1 MFQFHYRHHWK
12 CCGNHKVLR
21 WDVSAF
27 SEESPSILKKI
38 GRCSEMVFRSANKLL
53 TTSNY
58 RSQNSSNVT
67 SDTPRSV
74 ASTSA
79 AQDMRSTD
87 ELEFSSLLNDT
98 QLEHIDRSAED
109 VKLATQALSAVIR
122 KRLPS
127 NDSFSGSKMKRM
139 LPPTPGG
146 STSGRPPMLRCKSAK
161 TPDNIRRSKSYYDVN
176 SKTSNEIWTLWRI
189 LEQVLLT
196 VSTHNSWKYRRIILW
211 YFYYSQYFTMYAT
224 MLPLLST

>member
-1 MFQFHYRHHWK
+1 MRITEQNNKKGF
-12 CCGNHKVLR
+12 
-21 WDVSAF
+21 AF
-27 SEESPSILKKI
+27 TEETPSILKKI

-58 RSQNSSNVT
+58 RSQNSSNVMT

-161 TPDNIRRSKSYYDVN
+161 TPDNIRRSTSYYDVN
-176 SKTSNEIWTLWRI
+176 SKTSNEI
-189 LEQVLLT
+189 
-196 VSTHNSWKYRRIILW
+196 
-211 YFYYSQYFTMYAT
+211 
-224 MLPLLST
+224 